1 MYFEPQ
7 YSFARE
13 IMTKAIVMASTMDD
27 IYDVHGTYEELELF
41 TNAIERSAVYMFT
54 SLQLTY
60 SMPSNT

>member
-1 MYFEPQ
+1 
-7 YSFARE
+7 
-13 IMTKAIVMASTMDD
+13 MTKAMVMASAMDD